1 MVSAFRDCL
10 NNLCPFQ
17 DHEDVLLYFP
27 LKVFFFSFI
36 FRFGIH
42 LELFNVYGVR

>member
-10 NNLCPFQ
+10 NNLYPFQ
-17 DHEDVLLYFP
+17 DHEDVL
-27 LKVFFFSFI
+27 KGFFFSFI